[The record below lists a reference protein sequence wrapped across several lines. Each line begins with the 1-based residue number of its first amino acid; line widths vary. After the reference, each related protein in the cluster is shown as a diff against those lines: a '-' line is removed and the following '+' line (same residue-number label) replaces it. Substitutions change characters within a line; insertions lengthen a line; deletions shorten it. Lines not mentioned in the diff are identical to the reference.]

1 MKRLY
6 QVAALPFLGL
16 GIFMIWE
23 SWHLKYYTK
32 LGPGAGFLPFWVGAV
47 LTVLSLIWLGQVSFQ
62 SVGGMP
68 GDFIPDRKGSLRVV
82 AIVAALVGCTL
93 LLNFL
98 GFSLTMMTFLAFLLC
113 ALGRQSLPVTVIIAL
128 AGSFGVSYIFEHW
141 LGVLLPKSPIALLKS
156 LGL

>member
-6 QVAALPFLGL
+6 QGAALLFLGL

-68 GDFIPDRKGSLRVV
+68 GDFIPDRKGSLRLIS
-82 AIVAALVGCTL
+82 IVTALVACTL
-93 LLNFL
+93 LLNSL
-98 GFSLTMMTFLAFLLC
+98 GFSLTTLAFLVFLLC
-113 ALGRQSLPVTVIIAL
+113 MLGRPSVLLTVIIAL
-128 AGSFGVSYIFEHW
+128 AGSFGVSYIFQHW
-141 LGVLLPKSPIALLKS
+141 LGVLLPKSSIAFLKS